1 MELIHRLDDFFYS
14 IFPNIEKGNEKS
26 ILQVLIE
33 FYRVGVY
40 EPEIIVSND
49 FVTVK
54 INIQSIETL
63 EKEYKK
69 IVSLCEKGKFEEAEK
84 LLSPIVEKYPT
95 NSDLHRLLGQIYSEK
110 GKQDQAIDS
119 LINALRWNSNNAYAL
134 IMMGNIYLRYKDDPN
149 IAMKYFNQA
158 LIVNP
163 RDYLTA
169 NNISATLLQLNR
181 FDEAEFYLKKALESN
196 SEFPNTHYGL
206 GVVGEK
212 NGDRYGAFNS
222 FYNSLKLNP
231 KNDDL
236 KKQSLHKLFEIAE
249 AIVNSEDINALIHD
263 YKGELESK
271 QPLPIQIEESAS
283 IPYKAKIEYGELY
296 NRDFHLI
303 KFQPNKHAVAH
314 LVMHELVHLEF
325 AIEARLSKKY
335 KLITSDIENQNAFK
349 IQIHGFLTELEKK
362 NKSIDTN
369 EYLRKL
375 HDGLVSQ
382 IFNAPIDL
390 FIEKYL
396 FERFEKLR
404 PFQLISLYTMMKEY
418 IEASTSKKVQ
428 EFAPQFVISKNRIL
442 NLVSA
447 MQFKELFHIDY
458 VNDFNSNA
466 SELKTANDFYE
477 EFTNI
482 NKEKPEGIEY
492 DLIEKWAKRL
502 QIDYLFNLVDE
513 EYHIAPIFTENKVS
527 NEDDEMARFLRSQE
541 IIGTN
546 HAVILHMIG
555 ARKYFDKLSKEEVKN
570 IAIEIA
576 TIGTNGIN
584 PDKSGYIV
592 SKIPGKSFSGY
603 ELLSYYYVSFA
614 IALPELLPKLGL
626 PYKDE
631 FEIASKFQKF
641 GFR

>member
-1 MELIHRLDDFFYS
+1 MK
-14 IFPNIEKGNEKS
+14 PGNEASIISELERFYTLGAFKPKVTILNDIIKVEVDITTIANQDADYRKS
-26 ILQVLIE
+26 VA
-33 FYRVGVY
+33 
-40 EPEIIVSND
+40 
-49 FVTVK
+49 
-54 INIQSIETL
+54 
-63 EKEYKK
+63 
-69 IVSLCEKGKFEEAEK
+69 LCNKGKFAEAK
-84 LLSPIVEKYPT
+84 PILKSLIQKNPT
-95 NSDLHRLLGQIYSEK
+95 NSEYHRILGQILSEE
-110 GKQDQAIDS
+110 GDQDEAINSLIDS
-119 LINALRWNSNNAYAL
+119 LRWDTKNAYAL
-134 IMMGNIYLRYKDDPN
+134 IMMGNIYIRYKDDPN

-163 RDYLTA
+163 GDYLTA

-206 GVVGEK
+206 GVVAEK
-212 NGDRYGAFNS
+212 NGDRYGAFDS
-222 FYNSLKLNP
+222 FYNSVKLNP

-249 AIVNSEDINALIHD
+249 AIVNSEDINTLIQD
-263 YKGELESK
+263 YKKELESK

-283 IPYKAKIEYGELY
+283 IPYNAKIEYGELY

-404 PFQLISLYTMMKEY
+404 PFQLISLYSMMKEY

-466 SELKTANDFYE
+466 SELKTTNDFYE
-477 EFTNI
+477 EFANI

-513 EYHIAPIFTENKVS
+513 EYHIAPISTENKIS

-555 ARKYFDKLSKEEVKN
+555 A
-570 IAIEIA
+570 
-576 TIGTNGIN
+576 
-584 PDKSGYIV
+584 
-592 SKIPGKSFSGY
+592 
-603 ELLSYYYVSFA
+603 
-614 IALPELLPKLGL
+614 
-626 PYKDE
+626 
-631 FEIASKFQKF
+631 
-641 GFR
+641 

>member
-14 IFPNIEKGNEKS
+14 IFPNIKMGNEKS
-26 ILQVLIE
+26 IIQVLSD

-40 EPEIIVSND
+40 EPEIVVSNEI
-49 FVTVK
+49 VTVK
-54 INIQSIETL
+54 IDIQSIESM
-63 EKEYKK
+63 EKDYKK

-84 LLSPIVEKYPT
+84 LLSPIVKEYPT
-95 NSDLHRLLGQIYSEK
+95 NSDFHRLLGQIYSEQ

-149 IAMKYFNQA
+149 IAMKNFNQA

-163 RDYLTA
+163 GDYLTA

-206 GVVGEK
+206 GVVEEK
-212 NGDRYGAFNS
+212 NGDKYGAFNS
-222 FYNSLKLNP
+222 FYNSVKFNP

-236 KKQSLHKLFEIAE
+236 KKQSIHKLFEIAE
-249 AIVNSEDINALIHD
+249 QIILSEDIDDLIQK
-263 YKGELESK
+263 YKKELESK
-271 QPLPIQIEESAS
+271 QPLPIKIEESAS
-283 IPYKAKIEYGELY
+283 IPYNAKIEYGELY

-303 KFQPNKHAVAH
+303 KFQPNKQAVAH

-325 AIEARLSKKY
+325 AIGARTNGKY

-362 NKSIDTN
+362 NKSIDASV
-369 EYLRKL
+369 YLKKL

-404 PFQLISLYTMMKEY
+404 PFQLISLYSMMKEY

-447 MQFKELFHIDY
+447 MQFRELFHIDY

-466 SELKTANDFYE
+466 SELKTAIDFCD
-477 EFTNI
+477 EFTNL
-482 NKEKPEGIEY
+482 NKQKPEGEEY
-492 DLIEKWAKRL
+492 GIIEKWAKRL

-513 EYHIAPIFTENKVS
+513 EQEVEPHFTVNIVS
-527 NEDDEMARFLRSQE
+527 SEDTEMARFLQSQE
-541 IIGTN
+541 VIGTN

-555 ARKYFDKLSKEEVKN
+555 ARKYFESLLKEEVKN

-576 TIGTNGIN
+576 TIGTNGIS
-584 PDKSGYIV
+584 PDKSGYTV
-592 SKIPGKSFSGY
+592 SKIPDKTFSGY

-626 PYKDE
+626 PFKDE
-631 FEIASKFQKF
+631 FAIASKFQI
-641 GFR
+641 

>member
-1 MELIHRLDDFFYS
+1 MK
-14 IFPNIEKGNEKS
+14 PGNEASIISELERFYTLGAFKPKVTILNDVIKVEVDITTIANQDADYRKS
-26 ILQVLIE
+26 VA
-33 FYRVGVY
+33 
-40 EPEIIVSND
+40 
-49 FVTVK
+49 
-54 INIQSIETL
+54 
-63 EKEYKK
+63 
-69 IVSLCEKGKFEEAEK
+69 LCNKGKFAEAK
-84 LLSPIVEKYPT
+84 PILKSLIQKNPT
-95 NSDLHRLLGQIYSEK
+95 NSEYHRILGQILSEE
-110 GKQDQAIDS
+110 GDQDEAINSLIDS
-119 LINALRWNSNNAYAL
+119 LRWDTKNAYAL

-163 RDYLTA
+163 GDYLTA

-181 FDEAEFYLKKALESN
+181 LDEAEFYLKKALESN

-206 GVVGEK
+206 GVVAEK

-222 FYNSLKLNP
+222 FYNSVKFNP
-231 KNDDL
+231 KNDVL
-236 KKQSLHKLFEIAE
+236 KKQSIHKLFEIAE
-249 AIVNSEDINALIHD
+249 RVIHSEDINDLIQE
-263 YKGELESK
+263 YKKELESK
-271 QPLPIQIEESAS
+271 QLLPIQIEESAT
-283 IPYKAKIEYGELY
+283 IPYNAKIEYGELY

-303 KFQPNKHAVAH
+303 KFQSNKQAVAH

-325 AIEARLSKKY
+325 ANDARSNGKY
-335 KLITSDIENQNAFK
+335 KLITSDIENQNSFK
-349 IQIHGFLTELEKK
+349 IQIHGFLAELEKK
-362 NKSIDTN
+362 NESIDVN

-404 PFQLISLYTMMKEY
+404 PFQLMSLYSMMKEY

-447 MQFKELFHIDY
+447 MQFRELFHIDY

-466 SELKTANDFYE
+466 NELKTANDFYE
-477 EFTNI
+477 EFI
-482 NKEKPEGIEY
+482 NLNKQKPEGEEY
-492 DLIEKWAKRL
+492 GIIEKWAKRL

-513 EYHIAPIFTENKVS
+513 EDHIDPISAVNNVS
-527 NEDDEMARFLRSQE
+527 NEDVEMARFLQSQE

-555 ARKYFDKLSKEEVKN
+555 ARKYFESLSKEEVKN

-576 TIGTNGIN
+576 TIGTNGIS
-584 PDKSGYIV
+584 PDKSGYTV
-592 SKIPGKSFSGY
+592 SKIPDKTFSGY

-626 PYKDE
+626 PFKDE
-631 FEIASKFQKF
+631 FKIASKFQL
-641 GFR
+641 

>member
-14 IFPNIEKGNEKS
+14 IFPNINKGNEKS
-26 ILQVLIE
+26 IIQVLSD

-40 EPEIIVSND
+40 EPEIIVSNG

-54 INIQSIETL
+54 INIESIETL
-63 EKEYKK
+63 EKDYKK
-69 IVSLCEKGKFEEAEK
+69 IVTLCEKGKFEEAEK
-84 LLSPIVEKYPT
+84 LLSPLVEVYPT
-95 NSDLHRLLGQIYSEK
+95 NSDFHRLLGQIYSEQ
-110 GKQDQAIDS
+110 GKQELAIDS
-119 LINALRWNSNNAYAL
+119 LINALRWNPNNAYAL
-134 IMMGNIYLRYKDDPN
+134 IMMGNIYLRFKDDPN

-158 LIVNP
+158 LILNP
-163 RDYLTA
+163 GDYLTA

-206 GVVGEK
+206 GVVREK

-222 FYNSLKLNP
+222 FYNSVKFNP
-231 KNDDL
+231 KNDDR
-236 KKQSLHKLFEIAE
+236 KKQCIHKLFEIAE
-249 AIVNSEDINALIHD
+249 QIILSEDIDDLIQK
-263 YKGELESK
+263 YKKELESK
-271 QPLPIQIEESAS
+271 QPLPIHIEASTS
-283 IPYKAKIEYGELY
+283 IPYNAKIEYGELY
-296 NRDFHLI
+296 NREFHLI
-303 KFQPNKHAVAH
+303 KFQPSKQTVAH
-314 LVMHELVHLEF
+314 LVLHELVHLEF
-325 AIEARLSKKY
+325 AIDARTNGKY

-369 EYLRKL
+369 VYLRKL

-390 FIEKYL
+390 FIERYL

-404 PFQLISLYTMMKEY
+404 PFQLFSLYSMMKEY

-447 MQFKELFHIDY
+447 MQFRELFHIDY

-466 SELKTANDFYE
+466 SELKTAIDFYD
-477 EFTNI
+477 EFTNL
-482 NKEKPEGIEY
+482 NKQKPEGEEY
-492 DLIEKWAKRL
+492 EIIEKWAKRL

-513 EYHIAPIFTENKVS
+513 EYHIDPISTENKVS
-527 NEDDEMARFLRSQE
+527 NEDVEMAQFLQSQE

-555 ARKYFDKLSKEEVKN
+555 ARKYFYTLSKEEIKN

-576 TIGTNGIN
+576 TIGTNGIS
-584 PDKSGYIV
+584 PDKSGYTV
-592 SKIPGKSFSGY
+592 TKIPGKSFSGY

-626 PYKDE
+626 PFKDE
-631 FEIASKFQKF
+631 FVIASKFPI
-641 GFR
+641 